1 MIETNQVYL
10 LIVKVIELA
19 LYSYAVYALNKK
31 YKGVKFSER
40 PSLHRFFITGLS
52 GWIVYMFFD
61 SIIYVIAPLSIPSS
75 ASVDAVYSGYL
86 TEYPSL
92 FYANILRDFAIPGAL
107 FMAWNYCAAAV
118 QISRG
123 INLNED
129 FLFSEDLVF
138 PSHYKIKIQ
147 KRKIYPVLA
156 LIFIALIVYLDQ
168 IEVHVIDPGKV
179 HVTSKWGI
187 VNSLSLVLFFTFAT
201 ILMVQQLNF
210 LRTRPMEE
218 DYKRRARFLGWGI
231 ISFTSGLYYWG
242 ITGVIF
248 SGIEASNTLIL
259 IFLFLG
265 HAIWSS
271 SAVLISLAFRQK
283 EKALESQES

>member
-10 LIVKVIELA
+10 LIAKIIELA

-31 YKGVKFSER
+31 YIGVKFSDR
-40 PSLHRFFITGLS
+40 PSLHRFFITGLG

-75 ASVDAVYSGYL
+75 TPVNTVYYGYMV
-86 TEYPSL
+86 EFPSL
-92 FYANILRDFAIPGAL
+92 LWANILRDCAIPGAL

-129 FLFSEDLVF
+129 FLFSEDPIF
-138 PSHYKIKIQ
+138 PPHYKIKIQ
-147 KRKIYPVLA
+147 KKQVYPILAVLFII
-156 LIFIALIVYLDQ
+156 LIIYLDQ
-168 IEVHVIDPGKV
+168 IEVHVIELGEV

-248 SGIEASNTLIL
+248 SGMEASNTLIL

-283 EKALESQES
+283 EKKQENQ